1 MFISAFAEIASLGAV
16 VPFLGILVSPERVLD
31 HYLVGKIVQNLGINS
46 TDQLLFLI
54 TLIFIVFAVIAGL
67 IRIFLTWASAR
78 IAFATGAD
86 LGSEVYKRTLYQ
98 PYWVHASQNSSE
110 VISGIVTKTNLVVF
124 DVLMPLLLMMSAT
137 LLVVAIMATLI
148 IIDPTVALVAG
159 FGFGSI
165 YALVTLISRRKLNH
179 NSNRVA
185 REQTQVLKA
194 LQEGLGGIRDVLLD
208 GVQEVYCD
216 VFRRADQT
224 LRRAQGSNVFI
235 SLSPRYGLEALG
247 MVVIAALAYVL
258 SQQVGGISS
267 ALPVLGL
274 LALGAQRLLPS
285 LQQLYV
291 SWASIVGSQASIEDI
306 LKLLDQPLPEVQQ
319 ELIPSQYSFQQDVR
333 FDSVHFRYN
342 NDGPWVLKGLN
353 LVIKKGS
360 RVGLVGST
368 GSGKS
373 TTLDLLMGLLM
384 PTEGNILIDGE
395 PVSGKYLR
403 DWQRSIAHV
412 PQSIF
417 LADTSLAENIAFG
430 IPLDKID
437 LGRVKIA
444 ARQAQI
450 ADYIESRP
458 EGYKTYV
465 GERGIRLSGG
475 QRQRIGIARAL
486 YRQASVLVLDE
497 ATSALDNTT
506 EQLVLDAMGTLSSE
520 LTVVLIAHRLT
531 TVRHCD
537 VIIELEHGKVVAQ
550 GTYDEL
556 IENSPSFRNMAKA
569 S

>member
-224 LRRAQGSNVFI
+224 LRRAQG
-235 SLSPRYGLEALG
+235 E
-247 MVVIAALAYVL
+247 
-258 SQQVGGISS
+258 
-267 ALPVLGL
+267 
-274 LALGAQRLLPS
+274 
-285 LQQLYV
+285 
-291 SWASIVGSQASIEDI
+291 
-306 LKLLDQPLPEVQQ
+306 
-319 ELIPSQYSFQQDVR
+319 
-333 FDSVHFRYN
+333 
-342 NDGPWVLKGLN
+342 
-353 LVIKKGS
+353 
-360 RVGLVGST
+360 
-368 GSGKS
+368 
-373 TTLDLLMGLLM
+373 
-384 PTEGNILIDGE
+384 
-395 PVSGKYLR
+395 
-403 DWQRSIAHV
+403 
-412 PQSIF
+412 
-417 LADTSLAENIAFG
+417 
-430 IPLDKID
+430 
-437 LGRVKIA
+437 
-444 ARQAQI
+444 
-450 ADYIESRP
+450 
-458 EGYKTYV
+458 
-465 GERGIRLSGG
+465 
-475 QRQRIGIARAL
+475 
-486 YRQASVLVLDE
+486 
-497 ATSALDNTT
+497 
-506 EQLVLDAMGTLSSE
+506 
-520 LTVVLIAHRLT
+520 
-531 TVRHCD
+531 
-537 VIIELEHGKVVAQ
+537 
-550 GTYDEL
+550 
-556 IENSPSFRNMAKA
+556 
-569 S
+569 